1 MCMFSVCLIDVLQDP
16 LVCLIQRFRQFVKNP
31 SYTRRKTVPEC
42 FELTVYPTKPASSY
56 ERVSNHTARYP
67 YIPSARSDSVS
78 MTSLLSSSRHLRIF
92 VSEYTTEL
100 TYSMMSFLCPVSSW
114 RETRRDVKGSRASI
128 MSISGRLV
136 TQMWRFGRRR
146 STRSLTRSRIRS
158 REDGMPELF
167 GHSSSASTMR

>member
-1 MCMFSVCLIDVLQDP
+1 M
-16 LVCLIQRFRQFVKNP
+16 
-31 SYTRRKTVPEC
+31 PEC

-78 MTSLLSSSRHLRIF
+78 MTSFLSSPRHLRIF

-100 TYSMMSFLCPVSSW
+100 TYSMMSFLCPVWSW
-114 RETRRDVKGSRASI
+114 RDTRRDVNGSRTSL

-136 TQMWRFGRRR
+136 TQMWRFGRD
-146 STRSLTRSRIRS
+146 SPTRTLTRSRTSS
-158 REDGMPELF
+158 RGDGKPELF
-167 GHSSSASTMR
+167 GYSSSASKMR